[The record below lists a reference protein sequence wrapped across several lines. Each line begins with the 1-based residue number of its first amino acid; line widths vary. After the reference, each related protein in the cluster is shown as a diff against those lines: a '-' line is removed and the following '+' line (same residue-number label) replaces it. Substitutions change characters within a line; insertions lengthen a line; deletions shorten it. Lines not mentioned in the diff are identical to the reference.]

1 MNMKALSITQE
12 FLLCSLSE
20 KGKLPVIGKEVS
32 VCLLA
37 SGLIEL
43 LLNNCIQVDEKNTVN
58 VIGDLDEKQGYL
70 KSLFNRLSESGPVK
84 IEKIAQE
91 YCLGLTEKRLNM
103 LIIDIGKS
111 LEGLGCVTSE
121 KSFFFKS
128 KLRFVPNT
136 DEVDKVI
143 QKIRA
148 ELLENGPIS
157 DETVALVSLLEKSK
171 QIKQYFS
178 SYEAKQLKSRLK
190 EIREAPTNQL
200 IKQMVDYVDSLVTI
214 ITVTAATS

>member
-1 MNMKALSITQE
+1 MKALSITQE
-12 FLLCSLSE
+12 FMLCSLSK

-32 VCLLA
+32 ACLLA

-58 VIGDLDEKQGYL
+58 VIGDLDEKQVYL
-70 KSLFNRLSESGPVK
+70 KSLFNRLSESSPMK
-84 IEKIAQE
+84 IEKIARE
-91 YCLGLTEKRLNM
+91 YCLSLTEKRLNM

-111 LEGLGCVTSE
+111 LERLDCVTSE
-121 KSFFFKS
+121 KGFFFES
-128 KLRFVPNT
+128 KLRYVPNP

-157 DETVALVSLLEKSK
+157 DETVVLVSLLEKSK

-178 SYEAKQLKSRLK
+178 SYEAKQLRSRLK

-200 IKQMVDYVDSLVTI
+200 IKQLVDYVDRIVAI
-214 ITVTAATS
+214 IAVIAATS